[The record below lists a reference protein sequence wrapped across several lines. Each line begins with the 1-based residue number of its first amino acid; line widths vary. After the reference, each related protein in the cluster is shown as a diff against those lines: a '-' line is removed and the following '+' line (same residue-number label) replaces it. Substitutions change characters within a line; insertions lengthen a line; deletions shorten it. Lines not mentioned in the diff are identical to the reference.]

1 MGVKCKVLI
10 TGGSGFIGSNLVER
24 FLLCGHDVINFD
36 MVEPQRKEFL
46 KYWINVDINRFE
58 ILKQNIIDYSPDYIV
73 HLAARTDLNGV
84 NLDDYKTNILGV
96 ENMLIIAN
104 QLYSLKKIVFT
115 SSMLVCYG
123 GYKPKHQFDYAP
135 TTVYG
140 ESKVVS
146 EKIVWANKPNCDWA
160 IIRPTSIWGP
170 WFSVPYKS
178 FFDMILARRYFHIG
192 DKACVKTYGFIG
204 NAVCQIDKILFSNT
218 LDESKKIFY
227 LGDDP
232 AINIEE
238 WANEIAG
245 ELGYKLFRMPFMI
258 VKLLAFFGDILKLIN
273 VDFPMNSFRLGNM
286 TTDNII
292 DLKNT
297 NELISNLPYNRID
310 GIKITL
316 KWIIEHRMK

>member
-1 MGVKCKVLI
+1 MHKIIV
-10 TGGSGFIGSNLVER
+10 TGGSGFIGTNLIAKW
-24 FLLCGHDVINFD
+24 LLDGHTILNIDIEKPKID
-36 MVEPQRKEFL
+36 IHYSLWK
-46 KYWINVDINRFE
+46 KVDINNLEDLFFC
-58 ILKQNIIDYSPDYIV
+58 IKSFDPDYIV
-73 HLAARTDLNGV
+73 HLAARTDLDGSTLV
-84 NLDDYKTNILGV
+84 DYKSNILGV
-96 ENMLIIAN
+96 ENILRISN
-104 QLYSLKKIVFT
+104 ELKSLKKIVFA
-115 SSMLVCYG
+115 SSMLVCHR
-123 GYKPKHQFDYAP
+123 GYYPKDFFDYSP

-192 DKACVKTYGFIG
+192 DKACVKTYGFVG
-204 NAVCQIDKILFSNT
+204 NTVCQIDKILFSNT

-238 WANEIAG
+238 WADEIAG
-245 ELGYKLFRMPFMI
+245 ELGYKLFRMPFII

-273 VDFPMNSFRLGNM
+273 VDFPMNSFRLENM

-297 NELISNLPYNRID
+297 NELISNLPYNRIE

-316 KWIIEHRMK
+316 KWILSIE